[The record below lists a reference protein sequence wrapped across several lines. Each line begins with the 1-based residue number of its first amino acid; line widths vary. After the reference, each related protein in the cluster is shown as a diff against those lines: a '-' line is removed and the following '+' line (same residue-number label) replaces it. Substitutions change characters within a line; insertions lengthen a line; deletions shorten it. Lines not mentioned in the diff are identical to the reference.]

1 MYCRPQVHE
10 NLKTVVFGVHPY
22 YEMIGNYNEIK
33 REKIVNSRWGS
44 NSITR
49 LRPRPSYDTRII
61 LNLVIKT

>member
-1 MYCRPQVHE
+1 M
-10 NLKTVVFGVHPY
+10 KK
-22 YEMIGNYNEIK
+22 K
-33 REKIVNSRWGS
+33 REKIVNSRGGS